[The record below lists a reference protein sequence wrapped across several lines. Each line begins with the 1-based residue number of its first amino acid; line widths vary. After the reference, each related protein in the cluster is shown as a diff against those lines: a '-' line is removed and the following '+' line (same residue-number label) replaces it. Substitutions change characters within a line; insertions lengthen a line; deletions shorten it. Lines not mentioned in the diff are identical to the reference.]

1 MSTVLPKAMALSSS
15 FSTGSS
21 QNQPTGSFQSQPG
34 SFENQ
39 TLKRKRKR
47 GIAALLEDT
56 TNLPVSVASENLEKR
71 ASKEKAES
79 RITVSSAPQY
89 DCRSDSLKGV
99 KSKQHMQAGSCDGTL
114 Y

>member
-1 MSTVLPKAMALSSS
+1 MSTVLHEAMALYSF

-56 TNLPVSVASENLEKR
+56 TNLPVSVASENLERR

-79 RITVSSAPQY
+79 RITVFS
-89 DCRSDSLKGV
+89 
-99 KSKQHMQAGSCDGTL
+99 TTE
-114 Y
+114 